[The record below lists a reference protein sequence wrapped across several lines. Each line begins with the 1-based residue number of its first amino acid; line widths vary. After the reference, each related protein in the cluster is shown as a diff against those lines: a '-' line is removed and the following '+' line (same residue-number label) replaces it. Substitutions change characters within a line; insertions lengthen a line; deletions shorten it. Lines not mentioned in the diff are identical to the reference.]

1 LHIPLALV
9 FELHILHSLIIKP
22 IIMDKLTVISGCL
35 FFLADV
41 FAIASLANPEWIV
54 TENASM
60 KLGLTKMCQ
69 KIGNRNSQCTY
80 PDLSA
85 EWTCTLV
92 FIVLGIC
99 CLTSTC
105 VLLIS
110 SHWHRRV
117 TQHARWIAF
126 VGMVLFCLAALVFPI
141 GFYVDEIGGRPY
153 KLPAST
159 QVGSSYV
166 LFVMSI
172 FFTIISE
179 LFAGK
184 VCLPVF

>member
-1 LHIPLALV
+1 M
-9 FELHILHSLIIKP
+9 S
-22 IIMDKLTVISGCL
+22 
-35 FFLADV
+35 FFHHVL
-41 FAIASLANPEWIV
+41 
-54 TENASM
+54 
-60 KLGLTKMCQ
+60 
-69 KIGNRNSQCTY
+69 NSW
-80 PDLSA
+80 S
-85 EWTCTLV
+85 
-92 FIVLGIC
+92 VLGIF
-99 CLTSTC
+99 CLTTTC
-105 VLLIS
+105 VLLVS

-126 VGMVLFCLAALVFPI
+126 VGMVRPSSQMVLKWSDVGNPRHGSFLASLFQVLFCLAALVFPI

>member
-1 LHIPLALV
+1 
-9 FELHILHSLIIKP
+9 
-22 IIMDKLTVISGCL
+22 MDKLTVISGFL

-54 TENASM
+54 TDNQVNAGM
-60 KLGLTKMCQ
+60 RLGLTQMCQ
-69 KIGNRNSQCTY
+69 IIGKRDPICTY
-80 PDLSA
+80 PALSV
-85 EWTCTLV
+85 EWMCTLV
-92 FIVLGIC
+92 FIVLGIA
-99 CLTSTC
+99 CLTTTC
-105 VLLIS
+105 LLLLS

-117 TQHARWIAF
+117 TPHARWIAF

>member
-1 LHIPLALV
+1 
-9 FELHILHSLIIKP
+9 
-22 IIMDKLTVISGCL
+22 MDKLTVISGCL

-54 TENASM
+54 TENAGM
-60 KLGLTKMCQ
+60 KLGLTSMCQ
-69 KIGNRNSQCTY
+69 KIGKRDPICT
-80 PDLSA
+80 PPVLSA

-92 FIVLGIC
+92 FIMLGIL
-99 CLTSTC
+99 CLSGTC
-105 VLLIS
+105 ILLIT
-110 SHWHRRV
+110 SHWYRPI
-117 TQHARWIAF
+117 TQHARWVAF

>member
-1 LHIPLALV
+1 
-9 FELHILHSLIIKP
+9 
-22 IIMDKLTVISGCL
+22 MDKLTVISGFL

-54 TENASM
+54 TEHHAGM
-60 KLGLTKMCQ
+60 RLGLTQMCQ
-69 KIGNRNSQCTY
+69 TIGNRAPICSY
-80 PDLSA
+80 PKLST
-85 EWTCTLV
+85 EWICTLF
-92 FIVLGIC
+92 FIVVGIL

-105 VLLIS
+105 ILLLV
-110 SHWHRRV
+110 SHWFRHV
-117 TQHARWIAF
+117 AQHARWVAF

-141 GFYVDEIGGRPY
+141 GFYIDEIGGRPY

>member
-1 LHIPLALV
+1 
-9 FELHILHSLIIKP
+9 
-22 IIMDKLTVISGCL
+22 MDKLTVISGCL

-54 TENASM
+54 TENEDM
-60 KLGLTKMCQ
+60 KLGLMSTCQ
-69 KIGNRNSQCTY
+69 KIGNRAPICTS
-80 PDLSA
+80 PSLSA

-92 FIVLGIC
+92 FIMLGIF
-99 CLTSTC
+99 CLSGTC
-105 VLLIS
+105 VLLVASRWYRS
-110 SHWHRRV
+110 S